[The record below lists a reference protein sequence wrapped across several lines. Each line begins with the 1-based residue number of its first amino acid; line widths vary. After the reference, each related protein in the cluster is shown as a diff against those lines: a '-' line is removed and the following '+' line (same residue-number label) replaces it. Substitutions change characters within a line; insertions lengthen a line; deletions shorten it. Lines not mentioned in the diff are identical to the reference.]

1 MKQTRIWALCSLLV
15 LPVAAEAKTT
25 LRHDPLDPKVGPFP
39 SNLLT
44 VADPRQKTGLHVNM
58 PAAPACLDSDYLSCD
73 AVTELL
79 NELDGFSVKP
89 QFNIC
94 FSGPINPDTLKGGI
108 AVAPANGNAPAIG
121 INNVL
126 YNSTTYCVLAK
137 PDHVLDQSTR
147 YLLFVSN
154 RVRGPDGTAV
164 VADDAFKSCVLGD
177 GTPYCAALSRALTS
191 GPREA
196 RAAPIVGASLFTTM
210 SATDWL
216 QKARQFLYTSSVKPT
231 VLPAGP
237 KSIFNIADLQVF
249 EWLPQTNIAVP
260 DPFEP
265 IPIPTQTLE
274 GVEKVAFGLYLSPN
288 FLEASGTIAVTPTNR
303 PIQAPVPVDDP
314 SGYIPI
320 SYHVFL
326 PHAGP
331 GAKIPVVIYVH
342 GSGDSQFGAPTAIA
356 STLAKAGFATLAMEV
371 VGHGFGEKSVVRLM
385 DSTGTYKVEAPGRT
399 VPLNPDGL
407 IVPGDGCQTPGPIA
421 VRDCLRQS
429 AVDIMAL
436 VQNIKANG
444 LGVKLDASRIYLVG
458 QSLGSFMGSLVHA
471 VEPGVKAAVINVG
484 GDSVVDTARQA
495 YGDDSDIGYLFV
507 YNAPL
512 LDVAGAALG
521 SPDFDFY
528 YPYRGPVMQTDTAG
542 VSEIQ
547 RAFEVADWLNVPGA
561 PLAYAPHFKQ
571 KPLPG
576 VPVKPTLF
584 QFGWGDLEAAN
595 PVESNLVRAYA
606 GPAQPSFA
614 TLPVQYFR
622 FDRAL
627 AIDPHLAYV
636 FMPGAPFSILPHRY
650 LANPSIVEPSNA
662 DELALMLEV
671 QRHVV
676 RFFKS
681 GRTGVLPP
689 FFQNLSLAT
698 LPTTRHARHYTWPI
712 QVAPAQ

>member
-1 MKQTRIWALCSLLV
+1 MILFT
-15 LPVAAEAKTT
+15 
-25 LRHDPLDPKVGPFP
+25 PKVGPFP
-39 SNLLT
+39 SDLLT
-44 VADPRQKTGLHVNM
+44 VADSRQKTGRHVNM

-126 YNSTTYCVLAK
+126 YDSTTHCVLAK

-265 IPIPTQTLE
+265 IPIPTETLE

-371 VGHGFGEKSVVRLM
+371 VGHGFGPKSVVRLM
-385 DSTGTYKVEAPGRT
+385 DSTGTYKVEAPGRS
-399 VPLNPDGL
+399 VPLNPDGS

-458 QSLGSFMGSLVHA
+458 QSLGSFIGSLVHA

-495 YGDDSDIGYLFV
+495 YGDDTDIGYLFV
-507 YNAPL
+507 YNAAL
-512 LDVAGAALG
+512 LAVAGDCARQPGLRLLLSLSRPGHADGHGWRQRDPAGVRGGRLAERPGRPPGLCASLQAEAAARCARQADALPVRMG
-521 SPDFDFY
+521 RYRDGQSCGVESGACL
-528 YPYRGPVMQTDTAG
+528 RGPRTTVVRHAAG
-542 VSEIQ
+542 AVFPLRSGACD
-547 RAFEVADWLNVPGA
+547 RSAPGLRVHA
-561 PLAYAPHFKQ
+561 GCGVFNSAA
-571 KPLPG
+571 PLPG
-576 VPVKPTLF
+576 QSVDCRT
-584 QFGWGDLEAAN
+584 
-595 PVESNLVRAYA
+595 VERRRA
-606 GPAQPSFA
+606 GPDARSPA
-614 TLPVQYFR
+614 AGRTLLQVGH
-622 FDRAL
+622 DRCVT
-627 AIDPHLAYV
+627 AILPEPQSCDIADDSPLHLAH
-636 FMPGAPFSILPHRY
+636 PGLPSASSRRPAVRSVG
-650 LANPSIVEPSNA
+650 LRTAGIIPRSLGS
-662 DELALMLEV
+662 AL
-671 QRHVV
+671 R
-676 RFFKS
+676 
-681 GRTGVLPP
+681 
-689 FFQNLSLAT
+689 
-698 LPTTRHARHYTWPI
+698 
-712 QVAPAQ
+712 